1 MPSTNLKHQ
10 VEQEHSSSEPNLK
23 GTLISVSVVGG
34 FLVLSWLA
42 VFGLFLAR

>member
-1 MPSTNLKHQ
+1 MPNTNLKQ
-10 VEQEHSSSEPNLK
+10 QTELEHSTQEPNLK
-23 GTLISVSVVGG
+23 GTLVSVSIVGG